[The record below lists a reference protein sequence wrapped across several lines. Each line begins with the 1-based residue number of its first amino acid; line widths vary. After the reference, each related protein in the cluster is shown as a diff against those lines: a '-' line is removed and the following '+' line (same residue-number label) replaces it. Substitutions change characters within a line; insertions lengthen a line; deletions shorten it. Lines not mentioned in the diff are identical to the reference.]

1 MAEAELTRINTNI
14 AALNM
19 LNALTTINRNLSVHQ
34 LRLATGKRIN
44 QAADDAAGFTIASK
58 LKVRAEGLGVALN
71 NVADAKNLV
80 AVVEGNLTKIL
91 DILGQMKA
99 KVTQAANDTLGS
111 EERAAINKELAQL
124 AAQIDDEVEQATW
137 NGVPVLS
144 GDDTSFVFQVGPA
157 TSDVLTFDMSSS
169 EVGYTGGYTAASL
182 AVDQGGGAVT
192 IGTSSAYYVAP
203 GAYTVTGIA
212 SSATINTGSTQLLEG
227 FYTFEVKSVT
237 GGKVTYRVLDA
248 NGSLLQISSTS
259 NGTGA
264 LATSAQATITGGA
277 TGTIDTGRGFKF
289 KLGSLATGDTGSFV
303 FKFEK
308 AGNNVDDH
316 DNAVA
321 YMSQIDAAITNVNK
335 ALSYIGARVNR
346 MTVQEE
352 NLMVAKVNTEAAHN
366 RIMHADLAL
375 EQLEASKLLILQQTA
390 TAMLAQ
396 ANVGPQAVLALFR

>member
-1 MAEAELTRINTNI
+1 MAEVELTRVNTNI

-19 LNALTTINRNLSVHQ
+19 LNALTNINRNLSIHQ

-44 QAADDAAGFTIASK
+44 QAADDAAGMTIASK
-58 LKVRAEGLGVALN
+58 LRVRADGLGVALN
-71 NVADAKNLV
+71 NVADAKNMV

-111 EERAAINKELAQL
+111 EEREAINNELTQL
-124 AAQIDDEVEQATW
+124 AAQIDSEVEQATW
-137 NGVPVLS
+137 NGVPLLS
-144 GDDTSFVFQVGPA
+144 GTSTSFIFQVGPA
-157 TSDVLTFDMSSS
+157 TTDELTFDMKSS

-182 AVDQGGGAVT
+182 SVDQGGGTVT
-192 IGTSSAYYVAP
+192 IGTASAYYVAP
-203 GAYTVTGIA
+203 GAYTLTGIA
-212 SSATINTGSTQLLEG
+212 ASATINTGTTQLLEG
-227 FYTFEVKSVT
+227 YYTFQVKSVT
-237 GGKVTYRVLDA
+237 GGVVTFRVLDA
-248 NGSLLQISSTS
+248 NGSPLYISSTA
-259 NGTGA
+259 NGTGG
-264 LATSAQATITGGA
+264 LATSAQATVTSGSIA
-277 TGTIDTGRGFKF
+277 TFDTGRGFKF
-289 KLGSLATGDTGSFV
+289 KLGDLATGDTGSFV
-303 FKFEK
+303 FLFDK

-316 DNAVA
+316 DSATA
-321 YMSQIDAAITNVNK
+321 YMGQIDAAITNVNK

>member
-1 MAEAELTRINTNI
+1 MAEVELTRINTNI

-19 LNALTTINRNLSVHQ
+19 LNALTNINRNLSIHQ

-44 QAADDAAGFTIASK
+44 QAADDAAGLTIASK

-71 NVADAKNLV
+71 NVADAKNMV
-80 AVVEGNLTKIL
+80 AVAEGNLTKIL

-99 KVTQAANDTLGS
+99 KATQAANDTLGS

-124 AAQIDDEVEQATW
+124 AAQIDDEVTQATW
-137 NGVPVLS
+137 NGVPLLS
-144 GDDTSFVFQVGPA
+144 GDSTSFVFQVGAA
-157 TSDVLTFDMSSS
+157 TTDVLTFDLKSS
-169 EVGYTGGYTAASL
+169 EVGYTGGYTAVSL
-182 AVDQGGGAVT
+182 SVDQGGGTVT
-192 IGTSSAYYVAP
+192 IGTASDYYVAP
-203 GAYTVTGIA
+203 GAYTLTAIA
-212 SSATINTGSTQLLEG
+212 ASATINTGATQLNEG
-227 FYTFEVKSVT
+227 FYTFQVVSVT
-237 GGKVTYRVLDA
+237 EEKVKYRVLDA
-248 NGSLLQISSTS
+248 YGSPLQISSTS

-264 LATSAQATITGGA
+264 LATSAEATLDEGA
-277 TGTIDTGRGFKF
+277 TATIDTGRGFKF
-289 KLGSLATGDTGSFV
+289 QLGDLEVDDTGSFV
-303 FKFEK
+303 FKLDK
-308 AGNNVDDH
+308 AGNNVNDH
-316 DNAVA
+316 DSAVA

-346 MTVQEE
+346 MTAQEE
-352 NLMVAKVNTEAAHN
+352 NLMTAKVNTEAAHN